1 MGELVVLT
9 DYESIAAD
17 SYPEGVEQWGSN
29 GDLKILT
36 EYVEDVSE
44 LKDGRVR
51 IDFAE
56 ERTHIP
62 NAEVV
67 AYHG

>member
-9 DYESIAAD
+9 GFDSIAAN
-17 SYPEGVEQWGSN
+17 SYPEGVEQWGSH

-36 EYVEDVSE
+36 EYVDDVSE

-51 IDFAE
+51 IDFE
-56 ERTHIP
+56 DDRTHIP